1 MKTQTFVNLFL
12 RPLRG
17 RNLYGTFGKR
27 ALDITTAALGRLAI
41 VPAPAVLTAL
51 ATESGVDHVCDS
63 MISLCCYA

>member
-1 MKTQTFVNLFL
+1 MKAQTFVNLFL

-41 VPAPAVLTAL
+41 VPVSAVLTAL
-51 ATESGVDHVCDS
+51 ATESDVDLVDHH
-63 MISLCCYA
+63 MISLHGYA